1 MGTLLL
7 KLYLLAFPVL
17 RPNVP
22 IIFDNIGLI
31 LIIICCKLVENSI
44 VKAIEQRLLS
54 WESEMKMI
62 RKALWYVIQFIVIIY
77 NPSRVFWRF
86 KNVFRMGF
94 CGHFLNPSTSLS
106 LSLSLNASNTLL
118 FYKVKTFIIYHYGG
132 LLFGTSFF

>member
-7 KLYLLAFPVL
+7 KLYLLAFPIL

-44 VKAIEQRLLS
+44 IKAIIEQRLLS
-54 WESEMKMI
+54 LESEMKMI
-62 RKALWYVIQFIVIIY
+62 RKALWYVIRFIVIIY

-106 LSLSLNASNTLL
+106 LSL
-118 FYKVKTFIIYHYGG
+118 FKCR
-132 LLFGTSFF
+132 

>member
-7 KLYLLAFPVL
+7 KLYLLAFPIL

-44 VKAIEQRLLS
+44 IKAIEQRLLS
-54 WESEMKMI
+54 LESEMKMI
-62 RKALWYVIQFIVIIY
+62 CKALWYVIRFIVIIY
-77 NPSRVFWRF
+77 NPSSILEVQKCISHGILWA
-86 KNVFRMGF
+86 
-94 CGHFLNPSTSLS
+94 FLESIYIS
-106 LSLSLNASNTLL
+106 LSLSLNAGNTLL